1 MIIGMAQK
9 QPDEYL
15 DYNVDFTDWMPD
27 GDIITSAEVTVSP
40 AGELTSNNIMI
51 LNPIVKFW
59 LADGV
64 NGSTYKLTVKIT
76 TDGGRIKEDEL
87 KIRVRDY

>member
-1 MIIGMAQK
+1 MIIGMVQK
-9 QPDEYL
+9 QSAEYL
-15 DYNVDFTDWMPD
+15 DYDVDFTEWMPN

>member
-27 GDIITSAEVTVSP
+27 GDTIASAAATVSP
-40 AGELTSNNIMI
+40 AGELDVDTVSIAT
-51 LNPIVKFW
+51 PIVKFW
-59 LADGV
+59 AAGGV
-64 NGSTYKLTVKIT
+64 TGKTYKITVKIT
-76 TDGGRIKEDEL
+76 TAGGRVKEDEI
-87 KIRVRDY
+87 KIRVRES